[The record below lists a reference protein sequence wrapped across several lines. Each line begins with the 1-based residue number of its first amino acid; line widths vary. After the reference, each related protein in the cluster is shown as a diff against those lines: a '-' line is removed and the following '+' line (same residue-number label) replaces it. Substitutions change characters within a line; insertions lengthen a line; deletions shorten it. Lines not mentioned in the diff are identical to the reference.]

1 MQAILAASAGAHR
14 RRTDEDDDLGRTRT
28 RSVHC
33 VNDSAPSSGVNAMND
48 KLNLDDL
55 FVVIG
60 QDDEVNAKVK
70 KALVAKIAD
79 EWEGPYKP
87 KPAKRR
93 KAKKEAK

>member
-1 MQAILAASAGAHR
+1 
-14 RRTDEDDDLGRTRT
+14 
-28 RSVHC
+28 
-33 VNDSAPSSGVNAMND
+33 MND

-87 KPAKRR
+87 KLAKRR

>member
-1 MQAILAASAGAHR
+1 MRLATTAGAR
-14 RRTDEDDDLGRTRT
+14 RRPIDEDDDFGRAGTRNVYRGNGAALG
-28 RSVHC
+28 V
-33 VNDSAPSSGVNAMND
+33 GVNAMND

-60 QDDEVNAKVK
+60 QDAEVNAKVK

-93 KAKKEAK
+93 KAKKEAR

>member
-1 MQAILAASAGAHR
+1 
-14 RRTDEDDDLGRTRT
+14 
-28 RSVHC
+28 
-33 VNDSAPSSGVNAMND
+33 MND

-60 QDDEVNAKVK
+60 QDDQVNAKVK
-70 KALVAKIAD
+70 KSLVAKIAD

>member
-1 MQAILAASAGAHR
+1 MRADADAN
-14 RRTDEDDDLGRTRT
+14 DDSGRTCT
-28 RSVHC
+28 RNIHR
-33 VNDSAPSSGVNAMND
+33 VNDSALGSGVNAMND

-55 FVVIG
+55 FLVIG

>member
-1 MQAILAASAGAHR
+1 MKR
-14 RRTDEDDDLGRTRT
+14 RRRRQQSEGNDFGLTRGRIIH
-28 RSVHC
+28 RSDGADV
-33 VNDSAPSSGVNAMND
+33 GVGINAMND

-55 FVVIG
+55 FIVIG
-60 QDDEVNAKVK
+60 QDDEANAKVK

>member
-1 MQAILAASAGAHR
+1 MKGRCAN
-14 RRTDEDDDLGRTRT
+14 EDDDLGRTRT
-28 RSVHC
+28 RNIHRSNGV
-33 VNDSAPSSGVNAMND
+33 ALGIGVNAMND

-60 QDDEVNAKVK
+60 QDDATNAKIK

-79 EWEGPYKP
+79 DWEGPYKP

>member
-1 MQAILAASAGAHR
+1 MRADA
-14 RRTDEDDDLGRTRT
+14 DENDDSGRTRT
-28 RSVHC
+28 RNIHRS
-33 VNDSAPSSGVNAMND
+33 NGAALGSGVNAMSD

-55 FVVIG
+55 FIVIG

-79 EWEGPYKP
+79 DWEGPYKP

-93 KAKKEAK
+93 KAKKEAR

>member
-1 MQAILAASAGAHR
+1 
-14 RRTDEDDDLGRTRT
+14 
-28 RSVHC
+28 
-33 VNDSAPSSGVNAMND
+33 MNE

-60 QDDEVNAKVK
+60 QDDEVNSKVK

-87 KPAKRR
+87 KPPKRR
-93 KAKKEAK
+93 KPKKEAK

>member
-1 MQAILAASAGAHR
+1 VGS
-14 RRTDEDDDLGRTRT
+14 EDDDLGRTRT

-33 VNDSAPSSGVNAMND
+33 VNDSALGSGVNAMND

-60 QDDEVNAKVK
+60 QDD
-70 KALVAKIAD
+70 AKIAD

-93 KAKKEAK
+93 KPKKEAK

>member
-1 MQAILAASAGAHR
+1 MS
-14 RRTDEDDDLGRTRT
+14 E
-28 RSVHC
+28 
-33 VNDSAPSSGVNAMND
+33 

-60 QDDEVNAKVK
+60 QDAATNAKVK
-70 KALVAKIAD
+70 EALVAKIAD
-79 EWEGPYKP
+79 EWDGPYKP

>member
-1 MQAILAASAGAHR
+1 
-14 RRTDEDDDLGRTRT
+14 
-28 RSVHC
+28 
-33 VNDSAPSSGVNAMND
+33 MND

-70 KALVAKIAD
+70 KALVAKISD